1 MFFAGLPL
9 ATLLTIGAL
18 AGAAI
23 VVFYILKLRRRPVA
37 VPFSRIWDRILRD
50 KEATSLFSQLKRI
63 LSLLLQLL
71 LLLLMLLALGDP
83 RLRASFAEGR
93 SIVVLVDA
101 SASMKATDVSPSRI
115 EAAKQ
120 ELALLV
126 RGLNGADRMLIAQ
139 LDASLTALTTMT
151 GEPSDL
157 EAAIKH
163 LKATDTRADL
173 ARGLR
178 FALDSLNGLSKPE
191 IVLISDGA
199 FGDPAEIAREL
210 ELGRVELRYMPVG
223 KRGKNVALTEFS
235 VRRYPLDKSR
245 YEVMLE
251 VTNTNS
257 EPSNVEL
264 TLLGDGDVVDVTRL
278 ALGPNERLPRFYKDL
293 AGASRTLEAA
303 IRPVDGALD
312 DLPADDRAYALM
324 PERRRARVLVVTPGN
339 TYLEAALLLDE
350 YLDVTMLEPSKYPPA
365 DAYDVTIFD
374 GVAPSPAKHT
384 GSLFYI
390 GLVDS
395 PSAPVKLGKKVE
407 MFGFDTWDKKSPIL
421 RWMAMDDIQVA
432 SGSTLVPQQGDRV
445 IGASDAGPILLAG
458 RRAGKKFV
466 ALGFDPRSSDFVLRV
481 AWPLFVLNVIND
493 FIEEDTGYVSSYR
506 TGEVWSMPAPS
517 GAEIALLVDPS
528 GKRRNVPVK
537 EGRAV
542 YLGDQAG
549 FYKLIV
555 GAEPEAST
563 TMFAANLA
571 DIEESRIEP
580 KKELA
585 LGGRPANAVAGF
597 TPGVRREIWIYLLVA
612 LIVVSVMEWVT
623 YHRRITV

>member
-1 MFFAGLPL
+1 MFLAGLPL

-115 EAAKQ
+115 EAAKR
-120 ELALLV
+120 ELASMV

-151 GEPSDL
+151 GEIGDL
-157 EAAIKH
+157 EAAIKQVH
-163 LKATDTRADL
+163 ATDTRADL

-178 FALDSLNGLSKPE
+178 FALDSLSGLSKPE

-199 FGDPAEIAREL
+199 LGDPAAIAREL
-210 ELGRVELRYMPVG
+210 DLGRVELRYLPVG
-223 KRGKNVALTEFS
+223 KRGKNVALTGFS

-251 VTNTNS
+251 VTNTNP
-257 EPSNVEL
+257 EPSTVEL

-278 ALGPNERLPRFYKDL
+278 VLAPNERLPRFYKDL
-293 AGASRTLEAA
+293 AGASRTLEAS
-303 IRPVDGALD
+303 IKPVNGALD
-312 DLPADDRAYALM
+312 DLPADDHAYALM

-350 YLDVTMLEPSKYPPA
+350 YLDVSMIEPSKYPPA
-365 DAYDVTIFD
+365 DSYDVTIFD
-374 GVAPSPAKHT
+374 GVAPAPAKHT

-390 GLVDS
+390 GLPDA
-395 PSAPVKLGKKVE
+395 PDAPVKLGKKIE
-407 MFGFDTWDKKSPIL
+407 MFGFDTWDKKSPVL
-421 RWMAMDDIQVA
+421 RWMAMGDIQA
-432 SGSTLVPQQGDRV
+432 AHGSTLVPQQGDRV
-445 IGASDAGPILLAG
+445 VGASDAGPILLTG

-466 ALGFDPRSSDFVLRV
+466 ALGFDPRNSDFVLRV

-517 GAEIALLVDPS
+517 GAEIAVLQDPS
-528 GKRRNVPVK
+528 GKRRSIPVK

-549 FYKLIV
+549 FYKLEV
-555 GAEPEAST
+555 GSEPDPAT

-571 DIEESRIEP
+571 DLEESRIEP
-580 KKELA
+580 KQELA
-585 LGGRPANAVAGF
+585 LGGRPATAVAGF

-612 LIVVSVMEWVT
+612 LIVVSVMEWIT